1 MRGRTTLIIAHR
13 LSTVRHADRIVVM
26 ANGAITE
33 IGTHTELL
41 NKQGHYARLHELGLN
56 AVIDP
61 SFAGGTKLADTPPTV

>member
-13 LSTVRHADRIVVM
+13 LSTVRHADRIVVL

-41 NKQGHYARLHELGLN
+41 ERQGHYARLYELGLN
-56 AVIDP
+56 AAIDP
-61 SFAGGTKLADTPPTV
+61 SFAGDTKLANTPPTF